1 MATKN
6 MFLEDYSFKGEY
18 AKRVED
24 LVGIIDKNSGAKV
37 FDSVIELFIT
47 AAVVGCYKNIV
58 AEPIKSSEITKK
70 IFATQFT
77 THNDDLK
84 LVFRLVLLT
93 AQKESIDEVT
103 RLNRAFRNPETDE
116 NYSLFEK
123 YMLGGVKYLHDKFF
137 VESNHKYED
146 YLGSL
151 VELISEYK
159 KEEDKI
165 SANDIIGGN
174 DLVSTEEFDF

>member
-18 AKRVED
+18 ANKVGD
-24 LVGIIDKNSGAKV
+24 LVGVIDKSSGAKV
-37 FDSVIELFIT
+37 FDSAIDLFIT
-47 AAVVGCYKNIV
+47 AAVVGCYKNIT
-58 AEPIKSSEITKK
+58 ADPIKTSDITKK

-77 THNDDLK
+77 THSDDLK

-93 AQKESIDEVT
+93 AQKQSVDEVT

-151 VELISEYK
+151 SELISDYK
-159 KEEDKI
+159 KEENKI
-165 SANDIIGGN
+165 SPKDIISGTN
-174 DLVSTEEFDF
+174 LASTEDFDF